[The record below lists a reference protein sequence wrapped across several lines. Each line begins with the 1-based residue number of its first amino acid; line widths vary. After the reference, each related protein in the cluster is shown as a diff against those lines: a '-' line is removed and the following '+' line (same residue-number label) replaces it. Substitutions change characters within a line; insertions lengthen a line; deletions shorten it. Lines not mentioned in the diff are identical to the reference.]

1 MGNSLSTNSKTNN
14 PQARL
19 NSKFFYGCTS
29 HENLI
34 EYIENFDYMLHFSYN
49 KSANVLNVSETIH
62 HEIETLQVC
71 IDICIGSNKMV
82 AYNQASKRCICL
94 MALFDD
100 FLTQLQSRDVCIE
113 WLKANGN
120 DSSLYEIHHTGFL
133 GNTLIYIVFTLS
145 LQKNVNRIFGRGFLS
160 FI

>member
-19 NSKFFYGCTS
+19 SSKFFYGCTS

-34 EYIENFDYMLHFSYN
+34 EYIENFDYMLHFGYN
-49 KSANVLNVSETIH
+49 KSANVLNLSEIIH
-62 HEIETLQVC
+62 GEIETLQVC

-82 AYNQASKRCICL
+82 AFNQASKSCICL

-100 FLTQLQSRDVCIE
+100 FLTQLQSRDVCLE
-113 WLKANGN
+113 WLKANEN
-120 DSSLYEIHHTGFL
+120 DKSLYEIHHTGYL
-133 GNTLIYIVFTLS
+133 GKSLIFKSACVIS
-145 LQKNVNRIFGRGFLS
+145 LKRLYRIFGRKFLL